1 MKNTSTQPEKSW
13 PKNTSTQT
21 KKSWSKNTSTQTKK
35 SWPALDEDENTSTVI
50 NVA

>member
-13 PKNTSTQT
+13 P
-21 KKSWSKNTSTQTKK
+21 KNTSTQTKK